1 MLDTEQR
8 LSEEDLARIADLH
21 VRSIDDS
28 IPTMLGARYARA
40 FFRYLARSPFEWL
53 FVERVGGRIESVCV
67 VSLAP
72 DSVYLRTLRATLPQ
86 LVLGATTAVL
96 RSPRFRRFLLR
107 FVADLL
113 RGTAGQTH
121 APEITYIF
129 TSPIL
134 RSRGIGRSLV
144 CRVDAFLCERGV
156 SSYYVRTIDESWN
169 RALGFYDA
177 QGFVRIG
184 RQQEGGRPF
193 ALFEKSLAGSLA
205 TAA

>member
-1 MLDTEQR
+1 MIEQGLD
-8 LSEEDLARIADLH
+8 LSEQDLARIAELH

-40 FFRYLARSPFEWL
+40 FFRYLARAPFEHL
-53 FVERVGGRIESVCV
+53 FVERVHGRIESVCV
-67 VSLAP
+67 VSMAP
-72 DSVYLRTLRATLPQ
+72 DTVYLRTLRATLPQ
-86 LVLGATTAVL
+86 LALGAAL
-96 RSPRFRRFLLR
+96 ALFRSGKFRRFLVR

-113 RGTAGQTH
+113 RGTAGQPH

-129 TSPIL
+129 TNPDR
-134 RSRGIGRSLV
+134 RSCGIGRSLV
-144 CRVDAFLCERGV
+144 RRVDEFLAERGV
-156 SSYYVRTIDESWN
+156 PTYYVRTIDETWN

-177 QGFVRIG
+177 QGFLRIG

-193 ALFEKSLAGSLA
+193 AVFEKSLAGSLA